1 MLWSRLCSVSVGRKP
16 NSLGP
21 SGRFFKGRSCYRF
34 LSLYSRVLKRCTG
47 VPLKPLRGE
56 AWKFAKIV
64 VRQARNFYY
73 YDDYDDDDDDDD
85 DDDYYSTYKTEK
97 VVFNRFV
104 LRVPEV

>member
-1 MLWSRLCSVSVGRKP
+1 M
-16 NSLGP
+16 
-21 SGRFFKGRSCYRF
+21 
-34 LSLYSRVLKRCTG
+34 SLYSRVLKRCTS

-64 VRQARNFYY
+64 VRQARNFY
-73 YDDYDDDDDDDD
+73 DDDDDDDEEEEEDDDDDDDD
-85 DDDYYSTYKTEK
+85 DDTYKTEK

>member
-1 MLWSRLCSVSVGRKP
+1 MLWSRLCSVSVSRKP

-21 SGRFFKGRSCYRF
+21 SGRFFKGRSCYKF
-34 LSLYSRVLKRCTG
+34 LSLYSRALKRCTS
-47 VPLKPLRGE
+47 VPLTPLRGE

-73 YDDYDDDDDDDD
+73 YDDDDDDDDDD
-85 DDDYYSTYKTEK
+85 YSTYKTEK